1 MVLIVDIF
9 SSNIAGGKELLKT
22 PPHPIPPNNFAEHGL
37 SLASSLLQ

>member
-22 PPHPIPPNNFAEHGL
+22 PHPIPPNNFAEHGL